1 MKATDL
7 IFNCNGKA
15 TCQNILAK
23 PFIFS
28 SYLNLFKCTTK
39 YLGKVFKR
47 VRFYASCFELH
58 F

>member
-1 MKATDL
+1 
-7 IFNCNGKA
+7 
-15 TCQNILAK
+15 LAK

-39 YLGKVFKR
+39 YFGKVFKR
-47 VRFYASCFELH
+47 VRFYASCFEPNIYFYNGVKLI